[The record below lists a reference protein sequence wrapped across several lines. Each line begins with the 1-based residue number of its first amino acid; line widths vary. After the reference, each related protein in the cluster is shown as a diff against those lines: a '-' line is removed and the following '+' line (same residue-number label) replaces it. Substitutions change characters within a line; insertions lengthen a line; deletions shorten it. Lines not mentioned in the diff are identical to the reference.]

1 MLDKYINSNSVYIKT
16 GSQEN
21 MILDYIKIHGS
32 ITTLQA
38 VRDLGILQAP
48 ARIWGLKRRGYDI
61 KTRRVSVLNR
71 YQEERKI
78 VEYYIEDKGEKI
90 NE

>member
-1 MLDKYINSNSVYIKT
+1 MEKYKNLNSVYVKM

-21 MILDYIKIHGS
+21 MILNYIKEHGC

-48 ARIWGLKRRGYDI
+48 ARIWGLKRRGIKI
-61 KTRRVSVLNR
+61 KTRRKNVIDR
-71 YQEERKI
+71 YGDTKRI
-78 VEYYIEDKGEKI
+78 VEYYLEEGEKAI
-90 NE
+90 

>member
-1 MLDKYINSNSVYIKT
+1 MEKYKNPNSVYVKM

-21 MILDYIKIHGS
+21 MILNYIKEHGC

-48 ARIWGLKRRGYDI
+48 ARIWGLKRRGIKI
-61 KTRRVSVLNR
+61 KTRRKNVIDR
-71 YQEERKI
+71 YGDTKRI
-78 VEYYIEDKGEKI
+78 VEYYLEEGEKAI
-90 NE
+90 